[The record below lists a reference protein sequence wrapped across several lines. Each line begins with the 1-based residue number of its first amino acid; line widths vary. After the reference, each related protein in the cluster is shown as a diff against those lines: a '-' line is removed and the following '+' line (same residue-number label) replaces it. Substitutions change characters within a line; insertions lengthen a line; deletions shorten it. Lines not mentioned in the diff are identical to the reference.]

1 MRSKLTSVT
10 AAAPLGLRERKK
22 QQTRSLLHRAA
33 LDLVLEHGPDDVT
46 VDQIAAKAQVS
57 TRTFFNYYATKDAAI
72 AGVTPE
78 FADLVVADFTAAA
91 RDAGVL
97 TALER
102 ALARRVSGLASDGAL
117 RRQRAEV
124 FQRWPQLVPALSG
137 PLTGMERALRE
148 AVAAHLGVDGR
159 VDPRPARYVLCAT
172 AVLRSALST
181 PGADLTVSVA
191 EGFEA
196 LRAGLPDLAGA
207 AHESTDT
214 RP

>member
-1 MRSKLTSVT
+1 MRSKLAGVT

-46 VDQIAAKAQVS
+46 VEQIAAKAQVS

-102 ALARRVSGLASDGAL
+102 ALARRVSGLVSDGAL

-124 FQRWPQLVPALSG
+124 TLRVKGRDIFVEQSHEDLYAAIDQLMDKLDRQVMRHKDRLQEHHHAAPKRLATPAS
-137 PLTGMERALRE
+137 
-148 AVAAHLGVDGR
+148 
-159 VDPRPARYVLCAT
+159 
-172 AVLRSALST
+172 
-181 PGADLTVSVA
+181 
-191 EGFEA
+191 
-196 LRAGLPDLAGA
+196 
-207 AHESTDT
+207 
-214 RP
+214 

>member
-1 MRSKLTSVT
+1 MAIQRCAV
-10 AAAPLGLRERKK
+10 LG
-22 QQTRSLLHRAA
+22 
-33 LDLVLEHGPDDVT
+33 
-46 VDQIAAKAQVS
+46 
-57 TRTFFNYYATKDAAI
+57 
-72 AGVTPE
+72 
-78 FADLVVADFTAAA
+78 
-91 RDAGVL
+91 AGVL

-159 VDPRPARYVLCAT
+159 VEPRPARYVLCAT

-191 EGFEA
+191 EGFDA